1 MKRIGGKSIF
11 NYKTMKMENQPVHY
25 TEFHCTP
32 KEWKSIRGQYLVRDW
47 VDQLDIDKLIWEED
61 YQLIN
66 FLELAVKEIICER
79 YFLHIVE
86 IHDDNFSNHKRI
98 KIYVQDDV
106 EPVETFLNDINFN
119 TVCFTR
125 EELIDVT
132 YTVVKSIFDLINYYQ
147 KYPQW
152 VGKYTIHSGGA
163 STDCVTKK

>member
-11 NYKTMKMENQPVHY
+11 NYKTMKMENQPV
-25 TEFHCTP
+25 
-32 KEWKSIRGQYLVRDW
+32 
-47 VDQLDIDKLIWEED
+47 
-61 YQLIN
+61 
-66 FLELAVKEIICER
+66 
-79 YFLHIVE
+79 
-86 IHDDNFSNHKRI
+86 DNFSNHKRI